1 MLPAGCWVGATM
13 SLGMAILD
21 FAALMALAIAA
32 KRNDWRKTSAVCA
45 LTACAALAWGM
56 VVWLFF

>member
-1 MLPAGCWVGATM
+1 M

-32 KRNDWRKTSAVCA
+32 KRNNWTKTSAVCG
-45 LTACAALAWGM
+45 LTACATLAWG
-56 VVWLFF
+56 VTVWLFF

>member
-1 MLPAGCWVGATM
+1 M

-56 VVWLFF
+56 VLWLFS

>member
-1 MLPAGCWVGATM
+1 M

-32 KRNDWRKTSAVCA
+32 KRNNWTKTSAVCA
-45 LTACAALAWGM
+45 LTARATLAWGLM
-56 VVWLFF
+56 VWLSF